1 MADRVAPPSELG
13 ALVSRSPVAL
23 IAAVVAQHGG
33 LPDCTATPT
42 LTCSRRLQA
51 RSKDDNERAAR
62 WAASLQQHSSC
73 VCAGTKSVG
82 CRGVEVGALGRC
94 TLLELLQRPGIDG
107 DVEAH
112 LRPVCRAA
120 GAQRFRLVEEAVKF
134 LRC

>member
-1 MADRVAPPSELG
+1 LREKRERGDRSG
-13 ALVSRSPVAL
+13 
-23 IAAVVAQHGG
+23 
-33 LPDCTATPT
+33 PT

-62 WAASLQQHSSC
+62 WAASLQQDSSC

-112 LRPVCRAA
+112 SVPSAGRPALSVFASSR
-120 GAQRFRLVEEAVKF
+120 RRSSSFAVDLF
-134 LRC
+134 VVLHPYIMLL